1 MRVWAIASIFLLT
14 TLAGCAETEP
24 ADNGEQDDFEGLE
37 YEVDEEY
44 GAILGIV
51 VNEVI
56 EPVANVAITLK
67 DGSDRSTQTDEQGR
81 FVLDN
86 LEGGTYFLV
95 ASKAGHTESQFS
107 AEVSPGHAD
116 PPVVKVQLPR
126 LYEADPYV
134 QALVFDG
141 FFTCSQ
147 NGVIPLWSSSPCV
160 FDHTK
165 HSLIPDPANGLLPM
179 LDEATPQTRD
189 FHADVGAGWQ
199 SMIWEMTWEASA
211 QGTSENM
218 GIVVSTYKPERCTCH
233 SFANYG
239 SGNPLR
245 LQVDVGAPHETAATD
260 EPTAIPAEGIEQMS
274 FFTSVRAPDGNI
286 NTGLGPRAPPGIA
299 LDQEFSIFYHQFYYA
314 SPPEGWSFLN
324 GDGNPF

>member
-1 MRVWAIASIFLLT
+1 MRTWVICGLFLLT
-14 TLAGCAETEP
+14 ALAGCSDAPP
-24 ADNGEQDDFEGLE
+24 ATDKEDDGFKDID
-37 YEVDEEY
+37 YKVDDQT

-56 EPVANVAITLK
+56 EPVSGATITLQ
-67 DGSDRSTQTDEQGR
+67 DGTGRSTQTDAQGR
-81 FVLDN
+81 FVLDE
-86 LEGGTYFLV
+86 LDEGSYFLS
-95 ASKAGHTESQFS
+95 ASKPGHTESQFS
-107 AEVSPGHAD
+107 AQVAPGSAN
-116 PPVVKVQLPR
+116 PAIIKVQLPR
-126 LYEADPYV
+126 LFEADPFM
-134 QALVFDG
+134 QAFSFEG

-165 HSLIPDPANGLLPM
+165 HSLIPAPANGILPM
-179 LDEATPQTRD
+179 LDNATPQIRD

-239 SGNPLR
+239 SANPLR
-245 LQVDVGAPHETAATD
+245 LQMDVGAPHETAAAA
-260 EPTAIPAEGIEQMS
+260 EPTAIPPEGIEQMS

-286 NTGLGPRAPPGIA
+286 NTGLGPRAPPGLA
-299 LDQEFSIFYHQFYYA
+299 VDQDFTIFYHQFYYA
-314 SPPEGWSFLN
+314 APPEGWSFLN